1 MRVNPYADCSGTWVR
16 GNLHGHCSESSGCA
30 SVPLLA
36 GIEKHRKAGARFL
49 ALTDHDRVTDLSAA
63 RLRWPDMTFLEGFE
77 WSRSENIL
85 FVGEKVPPL
94 YRLSLPEALQQASG
108 LLTVICH
115 PRPNHGRDYWT
126 IPMILALDPPPV
138 AIEVYNSHYSR
149 PLRTEPG
156 PNPLYTDTWDALL
169 SRGLRVW
176 GFANDDSHDPSD
188 FGRTATI
195 ANVKDLSA
203 ASLMEALKEGRFYG
217 STGLM
222 LDEVSI
228 SGDVIIVRLDSDAGG
243 RFVGP
248 GGKVSKASE
257 GRDFF
262 LRASGEDYIR
272 FEAEGPRG
280 RIFLQPF
287 FNATRLPD

>member
-1 MRVNPYADCSGTWVR
+1 MLNPYADCRGAWVR

-36 GIEKHRKAGARFL
+36 GVEKHRNAGARFL
-49 ALTDHDRVTDLSAA
+49 ALTDHDTVTDLSEA
-63 RLRWPDMTFLEGFE
+63 RTLWPDTAFLEGFE
-77 WSRSENIL
+77 WSRSQNIL
-85 FVGEKVPPL
+85 FIGEKVPPL
-94 YRLSLPEALQQASG
+94 YELSLREALQQASG

-115 PRPNHGRDYWT
+115 PRPHRGRDYWT
-126 IPMILALDPPPV
+126 IPMILALDPPPS
-138 AIEVYNSHYSR
+138 AIEVFNAHYDR
-149 PLRTEPG
+149 PLRIDPG

-176 GFANDDSHDPSD
+176 GFANDDSHDPPD
-188 FGRTATI
+188 FGRTATV
-195 ANVKDLSA
+195 ANVNELSS
-203 ASLMEALKEGRFYG
+203 ASLMEALKAGRFYG

-222 LDEVSI
+222 LETIESA
-228 SGDVIIVRLDSDAGG
+228 GDLIRVRLDSEAHG

-248 GGKVSKASE
+248 GGKVLFAATGKEFA
-257 GRDFF
+257 

-272 FEAEGPRG
+272 FEAQGMTG

-287 FNATRLPD
+287 FRE